1 MASRVVHIPVAMADA
16 VVAAAGEAG
25 VDDFVAR
32 AIEARLGSVE
42 MSNLLD
48 ELSEETGPIPEAL
61 LAEAEAFWQ
70 AS

>member
-1 MASRVVHIPVAMADA
+1 MASRVVRIPVALADA
-16 VVAAAGEAG
+16 VVVAAGEAG
-25 VDDFVAR
+25 VEDFVVR
-32 AIEARLGSVE
+32 AIEARLGNVE

-48 ELSEETGPIPEAL
+48 ELAEETGPIPEAL